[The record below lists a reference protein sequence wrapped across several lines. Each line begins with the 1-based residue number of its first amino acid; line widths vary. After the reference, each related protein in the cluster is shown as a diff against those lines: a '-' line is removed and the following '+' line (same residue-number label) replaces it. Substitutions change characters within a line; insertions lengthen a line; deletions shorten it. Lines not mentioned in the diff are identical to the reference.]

1 MMGVK
6 FLICG
11 FIIAIASIYY
21 RIKFLQIENVVFN
34 IESYPISSVGEA
46 TKDVPLS
53 CEGVIEPKDGK
64 TISSLYMRLPCVYFH
79 YIEEIKQNKSWKI
92 AVNMA
97 MSVPFYIKDEK
108 GKILVDLANVD
119 DDFSNYKIPLSLTDK
134 NVPNPQNSEIDCVPV
149 AKRTSFRGWQAV
161 PKIGEIENKRKFSLA
176 NLTLPFSLSDRRV
189 SEFILPAGI
198 KVFCHG
204 MVVQKNNELVLKEDK
219 DCPLIISRKNPRQY
233 VEEFYVGENFIYSSC
248 LLIALGYTI
257 IILSLNYLFPY
268 FFVFTFLPYLTG
280 GNVII
285 LISLLFTIYNR
296 IITLKQRALNA
307 LSNIEVELK
316 RRNDLIPNLVEII
329 KQYSKYEEEIQQFIT
344 EARANI
350 TFSSEIKRESPPVI
364 SSLIGIF
371 ENYPQIKALENFK
384 SLMTT
389 LTETENRI
397 SYSREFY
404 NRTIRKYNTI
414 VDQFPFL
421 LISLPLGMKKM
432 DFISIERGGAK

>member
-64 TISSLYMRLPCVYFH
+64 TMSSLYMRLPCVYFH

-119 DDFSNYKIPLSLTDK
+119 DDFSNYKIPL
-134 NVPNPQNSEIDCVPV
+134 
-149 AKRTSFRGWQAV
+149 SFRGWQAV

-219 DCPLIISRKNPRQY
+219 DYPLIISRKNPQQY

-371 ENYPQIKALENFK
+371 ENYPQIRALENFK